1 MVEISRRGFI
11 IVLSS
16 PSGAGKTTLTRKL
29 LESDASLAL
38 SISVTTRQRRPNEVD
53 GVHYHFIPQARFDE
67 MVAAGELLEYA
78 SVFGNSYGTPR
89 APVERELAAGRV
101 IVSDLDWQGM
111 QQLGQSRLAADLV
124 SIFILPPSMAEL
136 RARLDR
142 RAEDS
147 AATIDK
153 RLANAKREIERW
165 RQYDYVVVN
174 DDLQRAYAQV
184 VAIIGAER
192 ARCGRVAAGVE
203 GFVDELLKG

>member
-124 SIFILPPSMAEL
+124 SIFILPPSMDEL
-136 RARLDR
+136 ERRLTARNQ
-142 RAEDS
+142 DS
-147 AATIDK
+147 PEVVRHRMDKAID
-153 RLANAKREIERW
+153 EMSHWPE
-165 RQYDYVVVN
+165 YEYVLVN
-174 DDLQRAYAQV
+174 NDLPHSLGALQAI
-184 VAIIGAER
+184 VAAER
-192 ARCGRVAAGVE
+192 AKRKRQTGLVD
-203 GFVDELLKG
+203 FVRRISQR